1 MFTDCSQKG
10 VTLFELV
17 LAIAIVS
24 VALVAVVGTFTTTVK
39 ASADPM
45 VRQQAQLVAQA
56 YLEEILVKRFYDL
69 DTNTVCPA
77 NEGSRSAFD
86 NVCDYDGLSDTPP
99 KNQLG
104 TAITELSDYTASVV
118 VTRNATVDLNGLT
131 NTIAGPPNDVIRV
144 LRVDVTV
151 TGPGG
156 TSVKL
161 TGYRTNYNC
170 DVLADPGCKQL

>member
-1 MFTDCSQKG
+1 LSAEAEQRG

-17 LAIAIVS
+17 LAIAVLS
-24 VALVAVVGTFTTTVK
+24 VALVGVMMTFSTT
-39 ASADPM
+39 ARGSGDAM
-45 VRQQAQLVAQA
+45 VRQQAQLAAQA
-56 YLEEILVKRFYDL
+56 YLEEILLKKFYDP
-69 DTNTVCPA
+69 DTNSVCPA
-77 NEGSRSAFD
+77 KEGARSEFD

-104 TAITELSDYTASVV
+104 GSTGLSADYTASVT
-118 VTRNATVDLNGLT
+118 VTRDATVDLNGLT
-131 NTIAGPPNDVIRV
+131 NTISGPPNDVIRV

-170 DVLADPGCKQL
+170 NALADSGCKQL